1 MIKTNDL
8 RAIIVKNNLSQKD
21 VAKAIGVTP
30 KTFYLKME
38 RGGFGSD
45 DIEKMIN
52 LLNIEEPSNI
62 FFAKQ

>member
-30 KTFYLKME
+30 KTFYLKWKGEYSGVMKL
-38 RGGFGSD
+38 R
-45 DIEKMIN
+45 K
-52 LLNIEEPSNI
+52 
-62 FFAKQ
+62 